1 MNNAKLVFMGTPDF
15 AEVSLKALYD
25 GGYNVA
31 AVFTQPDKPKNRG
44 MKMTMSPV
52 KTLAL
57 EHGTPVYQPNTL
69 KDGMAFEILKDI
81 APDIIIAVAYGKLLP
96 VDILELPKYGCINIH
111 GSILPKYRGSAP
123 IQWTVLNGDRLA
135 GVTSMYMGAGMDT
148 GDIIYV
154 SETEVGTEETAGELF
169 DRLAVLGGELL
180 CRTVDDVLNG
190 TAPRI
195 PQDDSLA
202 TYAPPLG
209 KELCPISWTCGVNE
223 ILCKIRGL
231 NPWPVATAELDGKT
245 FKLFKASGVVC
256 TVDYPAGRIISADKN
271 GITVACGDG
280 RVTITELQ
288 APGGKRMPAA
298 DYLRGHP
305 ICL

>member
-1 MNNAKLVFMGTPDF
+1 MSNEKLVFMGTPDF

-25 GGYNVA
+25 SGYNVA

-44 MKMTMSPV
+44 MKLTMSPV
-52 KTLAL
+52 KLAAT
-57 EHGTPVYQPNTL
+57 ERGTPVFQPDTL
-69 KDGMAFEILKDI
+69 KDGTALEILKEI
-81 APDIIIAVAYGKLLP
+81 SPDIIIAVAYGKLLP
-96 VDILELPKYGCINIH
+96 KDILELPKYGCINIH

-123 IQWTVLNGDRLA
+123 IQHTVLNGDKTA
-135 GVTSMYMGAGMDT
+135 GVTAMYMGEGMDT
-148 GDIIYV
+148 GDIIYI
-154 SETEVGTEETAGELF
+154 SETDVLPDETAGELF

-180 CRTVDDVLNG
+180 CRTVRDVIDG

-195 PQDDSLA
+195 PQNEDCA

-209 KELCPISWTCGVNE
+209 KEMCPIDWSRSVNE

-231 NPWPVATAELDGKT
+231 NPWPVATAEIDGKT
-245 FKLFKASGVVC
+245 FKIFKATGKICAEKHS
-256 TVDYPAGRIISADKN
+256 AGQLVSADKN
-271 GITVACGDG
+271 GIVIACGDG
-280 RVTITELQ
+280 EITIVELQ
-288 APGGKRMPAA
+288 ASGGRRMKAS